1 MTSQSTPAFV
11 VLAILDGWGIAPESP
26 GNAIAQANT
35 VNMDKFWISYPHT
48 KLQASG
54 EAVGLPKGED
64 GNTETGHLNLGAG
77 KIVYQD
83 LERINMTIADG
94 SFFENKVFLD
104 AVNHTKKNNSK
115 LHLMGLVGAGGVHSN
130 IDHLLALIH
139 LAGKQKVANLC
150 LHLFTDGRDSPPT
163 SAKNYIEQIRRSIKK
178 EGVGKIASIM
188 GRYWAMDRDLRW
200 DRTQKAYVSLTQ
212 GTGKLVATP
221 EEAIDASYSD
231 GKTDEF
237 IQPSLIVDENKEPF
251 GLVEKNDSVIFF
263 NFRIDRPRQIT
274 KAFVLKDFSHANT
287 SFDFDPFEIK
297 YEKTYIKK
305 PQVNKKEPFER
316 GVRIDN
322 LFFVTMTEYDKSTL
336 DAGAK
341 AAFPPEIISVP
352 LGSVISTNGLRQLRI
367 TESEK
372 ERFVTYYFNGLR
384 DKPFHQEDR
393 LIIPSPAVTTY
404 DQKPEMSSVEM
415 TKKLMSKIQSLQY
428 KLIVVNYPNVD
439 MVGHTGNFGSA
450 IKAVEA
456 VDESVGKLANLIL
469 AMHGVLI
476 IIADHGN
483 AEEMIDIKTGGIST
497 EHSSNLVPFIAIS
510 HNYLGRPQML
520 QAGILADVAPTILN
534 LLGLSVP
541 PQMTGKNLL
550 AGFK

>member
-1 MTSQSTPAFV
+1 MTSQPTPAFV
-11 VLAILDGWGIAPESP
+11 VLAILDGWGIAAESP
-26 GNAIAQANT
+26 GNAIEQANT
-35 VNMDKFWISYPHT
+35 VNMDKFWVSYPHT

-54 EAVGLPKGED
+54 EAVGLPKGEA

-83 LERINMTIADG
+83 LERINMAIADG
-94 SFFENKVFLD
+94 SFFENQVFLD
-104 AVNHTKKNNSK
+104 AVSHVKKHNSK

-139 LAGKQKVANLC
+139 FAGKQKVANLC
-150 LHLFTDGRDSPPT
+150 LHLLTDGRDSPPT
-163 SAKNYIEQIRRSIKK
+163 SAKNYIEQIRKTIKK

-188 GRYWAMDRDLRW
+188 GRYWAMDRDMRW

-212 GTGKLVATP
+212 GVGKLVKTSK
-221 EEAIDASYSD
+221 EAIDASYSD

-237 IQPSLIVDENKEPF
+237 IEPSLIVDESKKPF

-274 KAFVLKDFSHANT
+274 KAFVLNDFSHANT

-297 YEKTYIKK
+297 YEKTHIKK
-305 PQVNKKEPFER
+305 PQVSKKEPFER
-316 GVRIDN
+316 GARINN

-336 DAGAK
+336 DAGVK
-341 AAFPPEIISVP
+341 AAFPPEIINVP
-352 LGSVISTNGLRQLRI
+352 LGSVISANGLRQLRI

-404 DQKPEMSSVEM
+404 DQKPEMSSAEM

-428 KLIVVNYPNVD
+428 KLIIVNYPNVD
-439 MVGHTGNFGSA
+439 MVGHTGNFGPAVKA
-450 IKAVEA
+450 IEV
-456 VDESVGKLANLIL
+456 VDESIGKVANLVL
-469 AMHGVLI
+469 AMHGVLLI
-476 IIADHGN
+476 TADHGN
-483 AEEMIDIKTGGIST
+483 AEEMIDVKSGEIST

-520 QAGILADVAPTILN
+520 QSGILADIAPTILN